1 MLSLVFLLQVQ
12 AENLPVLEFT
22 TKTSDDI
29 NLPLQQNQSSLQA
42 TLLKYLKPAKPK
54 LQEIR
59 SATIL
64 KEERRRT
71 LAPFELFGTLH
82 VGPDCAGFLRK
93 ESAWGEYSQ
102 SETDKKQEE
111 KVTEFE
117 GKESSTEE
125 VEKEKIAAT
134 KLSKSKTRRKLQASN
149 LVDLTQKKAKGDVG
163 RRGGLSNSM
172 LTLR

>member
-1 MLSLVFLLQVQ
+1 MGEASVKEETGKKVKKS
-12 AENLPVLEFT
+12 A
-22 TKTSDDI
+22 TKPASSGQ
-29 NLPLQQNQSSLQA
+29 NPANQLNKQQNMHG
-42 TLLKYLKPAKPK
+42 LKPTKPK

-102 SETDKKQEE
+102 SETDKKHEE
-111 KVTEFE
+111 KVTEFD
-117 GKESSTEE
+117 KESSTEK

-134 KLSKSKTRRKLQASN
+134 KLSTSRTHKLQASN
-149 LVDLTQKKAKGDVG
+149 LVDLAQKKAKGDVG
-163 RRGGLSNSM
+163 RVMTYGHHTNQYTSQYYV
-172 LTLR
+172 

>member
-1 MLSLVFLLQVQ
+1 MGEASVKEETGKKVKKS
-12 AENLPVLEFT
+12 A
-22 TKTSDDI
+22 TKPASSGQ
-29 NLPLQQNQSSLQA
+29 NPANQLNKQQNMHG
-42 TLLKYLKPAKPK
+42 LKPAKPK

-102 SETDKKQEE
+102 SEADKKHEE
-111 KVTEFE
+111 KATEYD
-117 GKESSTEE
+117 KESSTEK

-134 KLSKSKTRRKLQASN
+134 KLSTSRTRKLQASN
-149 LVDLTQKKAKGDVG
+149 LVDLTQKKEKGDVR
-163 RRGGLSNSM
+163 RRGRSGKSDNLWSSYHSVY
-172 LTLR
+172 